1 MDKHYGKNS
10 KGQDILISVLVHLQ
24 ILFMCVVVLVPILW
38 IIGSAFGNTT
48 SIAQSKIIPDNP
60 TLANFDRL
68 FQGTRYTAWYLN
80 TFKIAVAT
88 TIFSVLISTMTAY
101 IFSRFKFRGKKI
113 GLMSI
118 LVVQIFPSFLG
129 MTAIYM
135 LFFNA
140 GLLDNIYALVLVY
153 VAGRIPM
160 DVWLMKGYLQN
171 IPMSLDEAAMID
183 GASRMRT
190 FFTVILPLSVP
201 MVTFLAVTAFMSPWM
216 DFIFPRLL
224 LTSDS
229 NKTLAIGL
237 WELVNG
243 QANNDFTAFAAG
255 AILVAIP
262 ITILY
267 MSLQKYLIS
276 GITAGATKE

>member
-1 MDKHYGKNS
+1 MEKDYEKKSKLNS
-10 KGQDILISVLVHLQ
+10 VIITILVHAQILI
-24 ILFMCVVVLVPILW
+24 MCVVVLVPILW
-38 IIGSAFGNTT
+38 IVGSAFGNTT
-48 SIAQSKIIPDNP
+48 SIAQSKIIPDDP
-60 TLANFDRL
+60 TLANFERL
-68 FQGTRYTAWYLN
+68 FENTRYTTWYLN
-80 TFKIAVAT
+80 TFKIAIVT
-88 TIFSVLISTMTAY
+88 TIFSVLISTITAY
-101 IFSRFKFRGKKI
+101 VFSRFKFKGKRI

-140 GLLDNIYALVLVY
+140 GLLDNIYSLVLVY

-183 GASRMRT
+183 GSSRMRT
-190 FFTVILPLSVP
+190 FFTIILPLSVP

-255 AILVAIP
+255 AVLVAIP
-262 ITILY
+262 ITFLY